1 MLVKRYVVKEMP
13 EAVAM
18 IRQDLGKDAVILSTK
33 KIQSRGFLGLFSKTH
48 IEVIAAANEQ
58 EVKVERPVERPI
70 ERPPVRE
77 IARQSAL
84 GAYQQ
89 VKTKLEEEPLQGAE
103 DVIIP
108 PVLKKETPVP
118 PAGSPTVRISS
129 NVSNETPSSHVLNQV
144 SNSHVTSHISPNP
157 VQPVVTP
164 VAKAAPNQTHE
175 DDQVLKEVQELRS
188 LMRSFLSNSP
198 KSILPQP
205 LLQVRKELLEN
216 DLNDEV
222 VDELMERGIRQFQ
235 QLDNVTEQEFRV
247 ILTNFIKEE
256 LDKEFQPLPL
266 APTTRVAAFIGPT
279 GVGKTTTIAKLAA
292 EQVLTRGKK
301 VGLITTDTYRIAAVE
316 QLRTY
321 ANILNVP
328 LEVCYSQEDASR
340 AMAKFADYDLVL
352 VDSAGRNYNNEV
364 NVNELNSY
372 LQVLKPDET
381 YLVLTLTTKAS
392 DLMQIV
398 SNFDKVDIHKF
409 LFTKADETRTYGA
422 IYNLINRYKIPLSY
436 MTTGQNVPD
445 DIEIVSTGKL
455 ASLIVGEKSYV

>member
-33 KIQSRGFLGLFSKTH
+33 KIQSRGFLGLFSKTQ

-58 EVKVERPVERPI
+58 ESKVERP
-70 ERPPVRE
+70 PVQNVP
-77 IARQSAL
+77 RQNAL

-89 VKTKLEEEPLQGAE
+89 AKSKPDPTPALAEEEVIVPLVQ
-103 DVIIP
+103 
-108 PVLKKETPVP
+108 KKENPV
-118 PAGSPTVRISS
+118 AASSPTVRISS
-129 NVSNETPSSHVLNQV
+129 NVSNETPSSHVLNPV
-144 SNSHVTSHISPNP
+144 SNSHVPSQVSSNP
-157 VQPVVTP
+157 VQQVTSR
-164 VAKAAPNQTHE
+164 VFDELEGQTE
-175 DDQVLKEVQELRS
+175 KTDNQVLKEVQELRS
-188 LMRSFLSNSP
+188 LMRSVLSNSP

-205 LLQVRKELLEN
+205 VLQVRKELMEN
-216 DLNDEV
+216 DLEEEI
-222 VDELMERGIRQFQ
+222 VDELIERGIRQFQ
-235 QLDNVTEQEFRV
+235 QLDSIAEQEFRV

-256 LDKEFQPLPL
+256 LDKEFEPAPL
-266 APTTRVAAFIGPT
+266 APTTRVASFIGPT
-279 GVGKTTTIAKLAA
+279 GVGKTTTIAKIAA

-328 LEVCYSQEDASR
+328 LEVCYSQEDANR
-340 AMAKFADYDLVL
+340 AMTKFADCDLIL
-352 VDSAGRNYNNEV
+352 VDTAGRNYSNEV
-364 NVNELNSY
+364 NVKELNSY

-381 YLVLTLTTKAS
+381 YLVLSLTTKAA

-398 SNFDKVDIHKF
+398 SNFDQVNIDKF
-409 LFTKADETRTYGA
+409 LFTKADETRSYGA

-436 MTTGQNVPD
+436 LTTGQNVPD
-445 DIEIVSTGKL
+445 DIEIVSTGRL